1 MHKAFIAATAL
12 ALLVATHGP
21 QVSAAGMVQSD
32 SPVYGKYV
40 SQLAGEVDALS
51 RSAAGT
57 GTLAPQVLE
66 FGNARPASGLGA
78 ADQAL
83 VRAMAR
89 TYDLFRALGGSTDR
103 RGVVERNGGRV
114 YVGLDGEGGRWF
126 ADSAAA
132 AAFLLIE
139 LVENSAEIPDSVRDA
154 VLGAASAPGC
164 GVSCVAEIAYREL
177 VKLIAFVPR
186 GTTVSLTLTAEGYS
200 DAGGGPVVEAPK
212 GLSVRS
218 VTFVD
223 AATIVAEIA
232 VPGDVPTGRVILS
245 TFNAGEAFRPIENF
259 AIEIVDVVE
268 QLDSEQT
275 VAVLAGTGTLT
286 AITDDH
292 AVGSSDATVLET
304 STIGRIETTG
314 DVDTFRI
321 QVDHPATLAVTT
333 SGSADVRLTL
343 RDSEGN
349 VLAADDDSGVWYN
362 AHVSKVV
369 PIGAYFVDVSHC
381 CGGTGT
387 YTVKAAQ
394 Q

>member
-1 MHKAFIAATAL
+1 MHKVLLAATAL
-12 ALLVATHGP
+12 TLLVATHAN
-21 QVSAAGMVQSD
+21 AAGIARSD
-32 SPVYGKYV
+32 SPVYRNYV

-57 GTLAPQVLE
+57 GTLAPQLIE
-66 FGNARPASGLGA
+66 FGNSAPMPRLAP

-89 TYDLFRALGGSTDR
+89 TYNLFRALGGATDR
-103 RGVVERNGGRV
+103 RGVVERDGGRV

-132 AAFLLIE
+132 AAFLLTE

-154 VLGAASAPGC
+154 VSGADTTPGC

-177 VKLIAFVPR
+177 IKLVAYVPR
-186 GTTVSLTLTAEGYS
+186 GTTVSLTLTAEGYN
-200 DAGGGPVVEAPK
+200 DAAGGPVVEAPK
-212 GLSVRS
+212 GFSVRS

-223 AATIVAEIA
+223 AKTIVAEIA
-232 VPGDVPTGRVILS
+232 IPGDIPTGRTVLS
-245 TFNAGEAFRPIENF
+245 VFNAGKAFRPIENF
-259 AIEIVDVVE
+259 AIEVVDVVE
-268 QLDSEQT
+268 QFDTEQV
-275 VAVLAGTGTLT
+275 VAVLPGTRKFA

-292 AVGSSDATVLET
+292 AVGSTDATALET
-304 STIGRIETTG
+304 SLTGRIETIG

-321 QVDHPATLAVTT
+321 QVDQPATLAVTT
-333 SGSADVRLTL
+333 TGSADVRMTL
-343 RDSEGN
+343 RDAEGN
-349 VLAADDDSGVWYN
+349 ILAADDDSGVWYN

-387 YTVKAAQ
+387 YEVSAAQ

>member
-1 MHKAFIAATAL
+1 MHKVLIAATAL
-12 ALLVATHGP
+12 TLLAATHSP
-21 QVSAAGMVQSD
+21 QANAAGAVQSD
-32 SPVYGKYV
+32 SSVYGNYV
-40 SQLAGEVDALS
+40 SQLAGEVGALS

-57 GTLAPQVLE
+57 GTLAPQVLD
-66 FGNARPASGLGA
+66 FGSATPAPGLGA

-83 VRAMAR
+83 LRAMTR

-103 RGVVERNGGRV
+103 RGVVERDGGRV

-132 AAFLLIE
+132 AAFLLTE

-154 VLGAASAPGC
+154 VSSEGAAPGC
-164 GVSCVAEIAYREL
+164 GVSCVTEIAYREL
-177 VKLIAFVPR
+177 VKLVAFVPR

-200 DAGGGPVVEAPK
+200 DADGGPVVEAPK

-223 AATIVAEIA
+223 ATTVVAEIA
-232 VPGDVPTGRVILS
+232 IPGDVPTGRVVLS
-245 TFNAGEAFRPIENF
+245 AFNAGKAFRAIESF

-275 VAVLAGTGTLT
+275 VAVLPGTGALT

-292 AVGSSDATVLET
+292 AVGSSDATVLKT
-304 STIGRIETTG
+304 SSTGRIETVG

-321 QVDHPATLAVTT
+321 QVDQPAMLAVTT
-333 SGSADVRLTL
+333 SGSADVRVTL
-343 RDSEGN
+343 RDAEGN

-381 CGGTGT
+381 CGGTGS
-387 YTVKAAQ
+387 YAVNAAQ

>member
-1 MHKAFIAATAL
+1 MHKVLLAATAL
-12 ALLVATHGP
+12 TLLVATHAN
-21 QVSAAGMVQSD
+21 AAGIARSD
-32 SPVYGKYV
+32 SSVYGNYV

-57 GTLAPQVLE
+57 GTLAPQLIE
-66 FGNARPASGLGA
+66 FGNSAPMHRLAP

-83 VRAMAR
+83 VRVMER
-89 TYDLFRALGGSTDR
+89 TYDLFRALGGATDR
-103 RGVVERNGGRV
+103 RGVVERDGGRV

-132 AAFLLIE
+132 AAFLLTE

-154 VLGAASAPGC
+154 VSGADTTPGC

-177 VKLIAFVPR
+177 IKLVAYVPR

-200 DAGGGPVVEAPK
+200 DAAGGPVVEAPK
-212 GLSVRS
+212 GFSVRS

-223 AATIVAEIA
+223 AETIVAEIA
-232 VPGDVPTGRVILS
+232 IPGNIPTGRTVLS
-245 TFNAGEAFRPIENF
+245 AFNAGKSFRPIENF
-259 AIEIVDVVE
+259 AIAVVDVVE
-268 QLDSEQT
+268 QLDTEQV
-275 VAVLAGTGTLT
+275 VAVLPGTGKLA

-292 AVGSSDATVLET
+292 AVGSTDATALET
-304 STIGRIETTG
+304 SLTGRIETVG

-321 QVDHPATLAVTT
+321 QVDQPATLAVTT
-333 SGSADVRLTL
+333 TGSADVRMTL
-343 RDSEGN
+343 RDAEGN
-349 VLAADDDSGVWYN
+349 ILAANDDSGVWYN

-381 CGGTGT
+381 CGGIGT
-387 YTVKAAQ
+387 YVVSAAQ